1 MRLASFCCVLVVFAQ
16 TVMLAQSNPVPFVNQ
31 ILDPVSVQPGGKEFV
46 LTVNGTGF
54 ASTAAINWN
63 GSPILTSV
71 ESTSRLTAKISAAKI
86 RKAGTTSITVTNPAL
101 GGGTSNTVYLPI
113 RKAFSTVAFS
123 TPTSFAN
130 NGNAVTVGDFNND
143 GKLDIALGEGDQ
155 IEILLG
161 NGDGTFQS
169 LALFSSPFLVYS
181 LLAADFNGDG
191 RLDLAVSNGEGSIC
205 IFMGNGDGT
214 FALSSQFASVAQ
226 GIFMAAGDFNGDGK
240 LDLYVGGSGL
250 MQFIIHLGNG
260 DGTFQ
265 ATQTVSIPGTD
276 TGAPGVGA
284 FNGAGVLDLALGSG
298 MGGPVNVFLGNG
310 DGTFQPP
317 VSYPS
322 GNGGVSVA
330 AADINGDGKLDLAT
344 YSWYGVG
351 VLLGK
356 GDGTF
361 TLAGSFGSDGS
372 GDAHNNINVG
382 DFNGDGKADVVVL
395 YPQIEYIELFLG
407 NGDGTLQ
414 NPLDFAVNTPFG
426 SSLGFG
432 MGDFNGDGRFDLVVN
447 GGILYLQTS
456 VTASPSSVDF
466 GEQTVGAKSAQ
477 TVTLTNLNSSAVK
490 VDAIGISGINSQ
502 DFSET
507 HKCKSLPAQGSCNV
521 KVTFKPQAIG
531 DRSASLNVAYRDKS
545 SPLAVPLSGIGVT
558 TTVSLTPSSLSFPDQ
573 LVGSSSSPQPAT
585 LTNTGT
591 QAVNISSIST
601 KSPFKQ
607 TNDCPASLA
616 AGAKCDIF
624 VRFAPLGKGAAKGTL
639 SVSDDA
645 TGSPQEVSL
654 SGVGTVVTFSPEG
667 VNFGDQ
673 KVGTS
678 SPGVP
683 VTLFNKGGT
692 TLSIT
697 GITIT
702 GANSGDFSQKN
713 NCGQSVAAGGHCT
726 ITVTFT
732 PTATGQRSAAVSV
745 SDDGGG
751 SPQLVPL
758 AGTGD

>member
-1 MRLASFCCVLVVFAQ
+1 MRFAWFCCALVVFAQ
-16 TVMLAQSNPVPFVNQ
+16 TVMLAQTNPVPFVNQ

-71 ESTSRLTAKISAAKI
+71 ESASQLKARISAARTK
-86 RKAGTTSITVTNPAL
+86 KGGTVSITVTNPAP
-101 GGGTSNTVYLPI
+101 GGGTSNVVYLPI
-113 RKAFSTVAFS
+113 RTAFSTVAFS
-123 TPTSFAN
+123 LPTSFSSV
-130 NGNAVTVGDFNND
+130 GNAVTVGDFNND
-143 GKLDIALGEGDQ
+143 GKLDVALGESYQ

-169 LALFSSPFLVYS
+169 LAPFSAPFAPYS

-191 RLDLAVSNGEGSIC
+191 RLDLAVSNGYTISI
-205 IFMGNGDGT
+205 FLGNGDGT
-214 FALSSQFASVAQ
+214 FSQGSQFTSSAGA
-226 GIFMAAGDFNGDGK
+226 GFMAAGDFNGDGK
-240 LDLYVGGSGL
+240 LDLYAASQFF
-250 MQFIIHLGNG
+250 MQFIIYLGNG

-265 ATQTVSIPGTD
+265 AMQTVSIPGND
-276 TGAPGVGA
+276 TGAPGVGD
-284 FNGAGVLDLALGSG
+284 FNGDGVLDLALGSG

-317 VSYPS
+317 VSYPA
-322 GNGGVSVA
+322 GNGGVSVS

-344 YSWYGVG
+344 YSWYGVS

-361 TLAGSFGSDGS
+361 TLAGSSGSDGS

-382 DFNGDGKADVVVL
+382 DLNGDGKADVVVL
-395 YPQIEYIELFLG
+395 YPQIGYIELFLG

-426 SSLGFG
+426 SSLGFS
-432 MGDFNGDGRFDLVVN
+432 MGDFNGDGRFDLVLD
-447 GGILYLQTS
+447 GGTLYLQTS
-456 VTASPSSVDF
+456 VTASPASVDF
-466 GEQTVGAKSAQ
+466 GDQTLGTKSAQ
-477 TVTLTNLNSSAVK
+477 GVTLTNLNSSAVRIDFISI
-490 VDAIGISGINSQ
+490 VGIDSQ
-502 DFSET
+502 DLVET
-507 HKCKSLPAQGSCNV
+507 NHCKSLPALGTCEV
-521 KVTFKPQAIG
+521 KVTFAPQAIG
-531 DRSASLNVAYRDKS
+531 VRTAALSIVYQDKS

-558 TTVSLTPSSLSFPDQ
+558 TTVSLTPSNLRFPAQ
-573 LVGSSSSPQPAT
+573 LVGSTSSEQPAT

-591 QAVNISSIST
+591 QAVSISSISV
-601 KSPFKQ
+601 KAPFTQ
-607 TNDCPASLA
+607 TNDCPSSLP
-616 AGAKCDIF
+616 AGSDCDIL
-624 VRFAPLGKGAAKGTL
+624 VRFTPHAEGPAKGTL

-645 TGSPQEVSL
+645 TGSPQKVSL
-654 SGVGTVVTFSPEG
+654 SGVGTVVTFSPVG

-683 VTLFNKGGT
+683 VTLFNKGRT

-702 GANSGDFSQKN
+702 GTNAGDFSQKN
-713 NCGQSVAAGGHCT
+713 NCGQSVPAGGHCT

-732 PTATGQRSAAVSV
+732 PTATGQRSAAISV